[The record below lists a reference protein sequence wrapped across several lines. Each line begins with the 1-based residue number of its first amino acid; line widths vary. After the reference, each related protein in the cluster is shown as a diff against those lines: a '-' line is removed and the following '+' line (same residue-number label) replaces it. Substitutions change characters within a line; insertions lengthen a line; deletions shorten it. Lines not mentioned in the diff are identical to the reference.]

1 MRIESEEFDPED
13 ELWTQVSD
21 ALRINTGL
29 NFTKMRRLDLYRG
42 IKAAANALGL
52 KSPEELAH
60 KLITSP
66 WGQKQI
72 EVLAKY
78 LAVGETYFF
87 RDRQSFEILEQQ
99 VFPSLLKKRLGA
111 NQRLRIWSAG
121 CCTGEEPYSIAMAL
135 AKQIPNRQ
143 HWNITI
149 LATDIVM
156 EFLRKASEGIY
167 STWSFRDAPVGIQE
181 TYFSKTNQDHFAI
194 SPEIKAMVT
203 FSYHNLAENSYPSI
217 DNGTNAMDIIF
228 CRNVLMYFDR
238 SEINRV
244 VHKLT
249 QSLVE
254 GGWLFLN
261 PVDIPSNINFPNL
274 VVMDNYHSMIYRK
287 ESGHQEEQVEESSI
301 ILPSANSD
309 LTLEPNERQQSAA
322 HAMRSLDIN
331 RVSSDRSV
339 PTAMNLYQRFYQ
351 KAENSFH
358 QGHYEQAIQIAKQ
371 ILARSPQ
378 EPSTMLLLAR
388 CYANQGF
395 LKDAHQWCKKGLK
408 IDKLNKEWWYLYGMI
423 LQEEGLHEDALD
435 ALKRALFIDQNN
447 VVVHIAIGN
456 QYHLQG
462 CFHDAEKHFKSALEI
477 LSHYQEDQIVPES
490 EGLSA
495 RKLTE
500 FIQVTMVNGGHH
512 EIRLENNS

>member
-13 ELWTQVSD
+13 ELWVQLSD
-21 ALRINTGL
+21 SLRINTGL
-29 NFTKMRRLDLYRG
+29 NFTKIRRLDLYRG
-42 IKAAANALGL
+42 IKAAADAFGI

-60 KLITSP
+60 KLIASP
-66 WGQKQI
+66 WEQKQI
-72 EVLAKY
+72 EILAKY
-78 LAVGETYFF
+78 LTVGETYFF
-87 RDRQSFEILEQQ
+87 RDRQSFEMLEQH
-99 VFPSLLKKRLGA
+99 VFPSLLKKRLGT

-121 CCTGEEPYSIAMAL
+121 CCTGEEPYSIAIAL
-135 AKQIPNRQ
+135 AKQIPNRRS
-143 HWNITI
+143 WNITI

-156 EFLRKASEGIY
+156 EFLRKACEGVY
-167 STWSFRDAPVGIQE
+167 SAWSFRDAPVGIQE

-228 CRNVLMYFDR
+228 CRNVLMYFEH

-244 VHKLT
+244 LHKLT

-254 GGWLFLN
+254 GGWLFLS
-261 PVDIPSNINFPNL
+261 PVDIPSTMNLPNL
-274 VVMDNYHSMIYRK
+274 VLIDSCHSMIYQK
-287 ESGHQEEQVEESSI
+287 VSSYKVEEQGYREPPL
-301 ILPSANSD
+301 ILPSAINLALASA
-309 LTLEPNERQQSAA
+309 EPQPSA
-322 HAMRSLDIN
+322 LPTIELLN
-331 RVSSDRSV
+331 VSGDNPV
-339 PTAMNLYQRFYQ
+339 EKAAELYQRSYQ
-351 KAENSFH
+351 KAENYFV
-358 QGHYEQAIQIAKQ
+358 QGHYEQAIRIAKQ
-371 ILARSPQ
+371 ILAKNPQ

-388 CYANQGF
+388 CYSNQGF
-395 LKDAHQWCKKGLK
+395 LKDAHQWCKKALK

-423 LQEEGLHEDALD
+423 LQEEGLQEDALD

-447 VVVHIAIGN
+447 VIVHIAIGN

-462 CFHDAEKHFKSALEI
+462 CIHDAEKHFRSALEI
-477 LSHYQEDQIVPES
+477 LSHYQEEQIVPES

-495 RKLTE
+495 RQLTE
-500 FIQVTMVNGGHH
+500 LIQVTMVNGGSY